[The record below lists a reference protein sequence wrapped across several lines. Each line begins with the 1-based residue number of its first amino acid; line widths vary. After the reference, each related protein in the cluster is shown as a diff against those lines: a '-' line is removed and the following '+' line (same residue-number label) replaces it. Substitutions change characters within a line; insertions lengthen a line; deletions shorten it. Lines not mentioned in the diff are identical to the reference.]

1 MLRVVLVLSISYETE
16 VVVVANDPLL
26 LIILQKLRHDVDDVL
41 DVLQIVVL
49 GICDEVIDL
58 NLGFCPFMAF
68 HSLLFFEAHRW
79 VLLGGGGVIALRF
92 NTGSESVIVCTRA
105 RYTFL

>member
-1 MLRVVLVLSISYETE
+1 MFLEQDRVLLHPLLHLSAVIKTVVLRVVLVLSISYETE

-58 NLGFCPFMAF
+58 NLGFANNAIDLTRRF
-68 HSLLFFEAHRW
+68 SL
-79 VLLGGGGVIALRF
+79 
-92 NTGSESVIVCTRA
+92 GSNC
-105 RYTFL
+105 